1 MTKQKKEITE
11 EVRHETNQIVGVD
24 VIDSGKDKSHMIK
37 SSVVA
42 QGRGIVSIDET
53 DKCLNM
59 DVPGG
64 DLSNF
69 HGAKKASSLN
79 ELSAIS
85 VDKRSKCG

>member
-37 SSVVA
+37 SPAVTH
-42 QGRGIVSIDET
+42 GGMVSIDET
-53 DKCLNM
+53 DKYLNM
-59 DVPGG
+59 DVLGG
-64 DLSNF
+64 ELCNL
-69 HGAKKASSLN
+69 HGAKEASSLD

>member
-42 QGRGIVSIDET
+42 QGGIVSIDET

-59 DVPGG
+59 DVPGW
-64 DLSNF
+64 DLRNF

-85 VDKRSKCG
+85 VDRRSKCG